1 LCIKTKRGNILRRKY
16 KVNIFI
22 LLLTIV
28 FYSCVSGPKEGKYK
42 NYAYEEIIRKHGIP
56 KYDSTYIIDND
67 FGLNSY
73 ETDPI
78 YALYLSKEELE
89 NGSQVRKLIWE
100 NIFNH
105 RKIIWLKNINGQW
118 IVFDSLEYNSKY
130 IKF

>member
-1 LCIKTKRGNILRRKY
+1 LRKIYIINIIILFIISI
-16 KVNIFI
+16 IF
-22 LLLTIV
+22 L
-28 FYSCVSGPKEGKYK
+28 SCLYEPKEGKYK
-42 NYAYEEIIRKHGIP
+42 NYSYEEIIKRHGNP
-56 KYDSTYIIDND
+56 KYDNIYIINNN
-67 FGLNSY
+67 FELSFI
-73 ETDPI
+73 DPN
-78 YALYLSKEELE
+78 YALYFTKEELE